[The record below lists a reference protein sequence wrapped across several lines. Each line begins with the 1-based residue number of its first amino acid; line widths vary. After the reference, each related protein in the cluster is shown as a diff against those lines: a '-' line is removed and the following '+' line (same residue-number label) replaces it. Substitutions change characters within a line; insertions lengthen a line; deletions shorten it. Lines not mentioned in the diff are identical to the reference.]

1 MTDIWTPIEVG
12 GIRLPNRMA
21 MAPMTRGRAL
31 PDGTPSDISADYY
44 AQRATLG
51 LLVTEGT
58 QPSEDGQ
65 GYLNTPGIHTAGH
78 VAGWRKITDAVHV
91 AGGRLFIQLMHVGRM
106 SHPDNTPHHR

>member
-65 GYLNTPGIHTAGH
+65 GYLNTPGIH
-78 VAGWRKITDAVHV
+78 KPPPLE
-91 AGGRLFIQLMHVGRM
+91 GGRPVAAVAEAPGGAFVV
-106 SHPDNTPHHR
+106 P